1 MTKQVSAKS
10 PSALPRPVTR
20 RLFLKWLGAVSL
32 TTVACGA
39 GVAYGYRV
47 EPELLV
53 TENVTITLSR
63 LPAAFDG
70 FLIAQLSDLHLGPYV
85 SEFQIEQAISATNDA
100 KPDAIVITG
109 DLVNYSWK
117 YIQPCTKLL
126 SKLQAPL
133 GAYVVFGNHD
143 YYVGYLELL
152 IASIKSAGLTLL
164 RNQTVPIGRGR
175 SVLYLVGLDDL
186 WLKEVDLER
195 ALEGVPRTA
204 CKVALM
210 HEPDFADYSA
220 QAEVDLQLS
229 GHSHGGQVR
238 IPGIGPL
245 ILPQYGR
252 KYPMGLQRAGNF
264 TQVYTTRG
272 IGLLPPPV
280 RLNCPPELTL
290 IRLMSG

>member
-1 MTKQVSAKS
+1 MSKQGSAR
-10 PSALPRPVTR
+10 SAGSQTRPVTR
-20 RLFLKWLGAVSL
+20 RLFLKWLGAASL

-39 GVAYGYRV
+39 GVAYAYRV
-47 EPELLV
+47 EPELMT

-85 SEFQIEQAISATNDA
+85 GESQIEKAVTATNNA

-109 DLVNYSWK
+109 DLVNYSWR
-117 YIQPCTKLL
+117 YIEPCTKLL
-126 SKLQAPL
+126 SRLHAPL

-152 IASIKSAGLTLL
+152 IASIERAGLTLL
-164 RNQTVPIGRGR
+164 RNQAIPLTRGK
-175 SVLYLVGLDDL
+175 SVLHLVGLDDL
-186 WLKEVDLER
+186 WLKEVDLEK

-245 ILPQYGR
+245 ILPRYGT
-252 KYPMGLQRAGNF
+252 KYPMGLQHVGNF

-290 IRLMSG
+290 IRLTSS